1 MNIEGKH
8 KFLASQEQIWDL
20 FMDQKNLEKALPGC
34 EKMEEREPGKY
45 DVLLKIGIAAIKG
58 TYTGKIEVVDP
69 EPPNRYRLLGEGS
82 GSPGFVKGEATIELS
97 QEGQH
102 TIVSYQGHMQ
112 VGGLIAGI
120 GQRMIGGIAKMMA
133 GQFFK
138 KMAKELKSQQ

>member
-1 MNIEGKH
+1 MKVEGKY

-20 FMDQKNLEKALPGC
+20 FMDQKNLEKAIPGC

-102 TIVSYQGHMQ
+102 TIVSYQGDMQ

-120 GQRMIGGIAKMMA
+120 GQRMIGGITKMMA

>member
-1 MNIEGKH
+1 M
-8 KFLASQEQIWDL
+8 
-20 FMDQKNLEKALPGC
+20 
-34 EKMEEREPGKY
+34 
-45 DVLLKIGIAAIKG
+45 
-58 TYTGKIEVVDP
+58 VDP

-102 TIVSYQGHMQ
+102 TIVSYQGDMQ

-120 GQRMIGGIAKMMA
+120 GQRMIGGITKMMA

-138 KMAKELKSQQ
+138 KMAKQLKS

>member
-1 MNIEGKH
+1 MKVEGKY

-20 FMDQKNLEKALPGC
+20 FMDQKNLEKSIPGC

-58 TYTGKIEVVDP
+58 TYTGQIEVVDP

-97 QEGQH
+97 QEDQH
-102 TIVSYQGHMQ
+102 TIVSYQGDMQ

-138 KMAKELKSQQ
+138 KMAKQLKS